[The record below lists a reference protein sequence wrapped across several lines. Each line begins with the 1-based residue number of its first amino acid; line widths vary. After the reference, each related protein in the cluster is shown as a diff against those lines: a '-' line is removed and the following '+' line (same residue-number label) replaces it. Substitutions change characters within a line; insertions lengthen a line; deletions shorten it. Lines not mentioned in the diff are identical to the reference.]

1 MARLTKTQWEEAR
14 AKWELDPREGFD
26 WLVAELKLDVSR
38 QAVSKAAKAQGWGKG
53 EAAKQSIEKVAQPK
67 KKSCATKSKVAQP
80 NQQPKI
86 KVKSIAVAAQ
96 ADTETPGDDSGRL
109 HGNSLYKPE
118 YAEQAYNYCLLGAT
132 DEKLA
137 AFFKVDVRTID
148 NWKLVHDD
156 FLQALREGKEIA
168 NMEIAKSLFN
178 RAKGYVHTE
187 TKAALHEGAFVTIDL
202 EKHYPPD
209 TGAIK
214 VWLYNRDPENWKDKI
229 EVSSSIKLDKEL
241 LDQIESQFITK
252 MQAAHERQR
261 AILIERGIT
270 IDQE

>member
-1 MARLTKTQWEEAR
+1 M
-14 AKWELDPREGFD
+14 
-26 WLVAELKLDVSR
+26 
-38 QAVSKAAKAQGWGKG
+38 AAKPKLSPEEWSNARKVWEADARKGFAWLIEELALPVSAEALRLRSKSEGWTKG
-53 EAAKQSIEKVAQPK
+53 GAPSLVFISKLGASNE
-67 KKSCATKSKVAQP
+67 TKLGVKL
-80 NQQPKI
+80 KT
-86 KVKSIAVAAQ
+86 KDKSIAAISSSGL
-96 ADTETPGDDSGRL
+96 EGDSDGKHERGRPT
-109 HGNSLYKPE
+109 LYKPE
-118 YAEQAYNYCLLGAT
+118 YAELAYNYCLLGAT

-137 AFFKVDVRTID
+137 NFFNVDERTINRWKVDYP
-148 NWKLVHDD
+148 D
-156 FLQALREGKEIA
+156 FCQALREGKEIA